1 MSCPI
6 DQEVL
11 SAYVDHQLVPNE
23 WEHIHAHLQTC
34 SACREIVLE
43 LQSVNEDLANYFQ
56 TVAVSFAFENEVMQ
70 RVIAMRQTKHIHHLS
85 VIFYIV
91 VGIGFGGLI
100 ALWFSPWGLPIRV
113 LFRFLL
119 PLFQVL
125 NMLSVF
131 VSHGWF
137 IALALYSI
145 GFMIASFVGLQWL
158 LRTLKSEV
166 TI

>member
-11 SAYVDHQLVPNE
+11 SDYVDHQLAPNE

-43 LQSVNEDLANYFQ
+43 LQLVNEDLANYFQ
-56 TVAVSFAFENEVMQ
+56 AVAVPFAFENEVMQ

-85 VIFYIV
+85 VIFFIV
-91 VGIGFGGLI
+91 AGIGLGSLI
-100 ALWFSPWGLPIRV
+100 TLWFSPWGLPIRV
-113 LFRFLL
+113 LFSSLL
-119 PLFQVL
+119 PLIQVL
-125 NMLSVF
+125 SMLSAF

-137 IALALYSI
+137 IAFVLYSI
-145 GFMIASFVGLQWL
+145 GFMIASFLGLQWL

-166 TI
+166 IL

>member
-11 SAYVDHQLVPNE
+11 SDYVDHQLVPNE

-43 LQSVNEDLANYFQ
+43 LQSINEDLENYFQ
-56 TVAVSFAFENEVMQ
+56 AVAVPLGVENEVMQ
-70 RVIAMRQTKHIHHLS
+70 RVIAMRQTKHIYHLS
-85 VIFYIV
+85 VIFSIV

-119 PLFQVL
+119 PLFQVF

>member
-1 MSCPI
+1 MSCPN

-11 SAYVDHQLVPNE
+11 SDYVDHQLVPNE
-23 WEHIHAHLQTC
+23 WEHIHDHLPTC
-34 SACREIVLE
+34 SACREIVFE

-56 TVAVSFAFENEVMQ
+56 AVAVPFAFENEVMQ

>member
-11 SAYVDHQLVPNE
+11 SDYVDHQLAPNE

-56 TVAVSFAFENEVMQ
+56 TVAVPFAFENEVMQ